1 VLQLLSPNA
10 TKADRE
16 TNKAHTVL
24 VFPHA
29 STAGWEHL
37 NLVMPLHM
45 KETRQN
51 MVLFK
56 GAVPLSNAIHFDQ
69 CSKMTK
75 RMNPNL

>member
-1 VLQLLSPNA
+1 
-10 TKADRE
+10 
-16 TNKAHTVL
+16 
-24 VFPHA
+24 
-29 STAGWEHL
+29 
-37 NLVMPLHM
+37 M